1 MNDGQFVVPI
11 TTDGG
16 AVIGWGRGPEP
27 VKNASYHMRMGTQLR
42 YLRLI
47 DGAVVEISQ
56 EAKDAIAAEDALAEQ
71 KRIDDEAVRIE
82 QQRLD
87 DLAAAAT
94 AKNAEDARLA
104 QIQTLRDD
112 YKVSTHTLCD
122 IFSVPRVDVLTMA
135 EIKQRGAAL
144 TDLMQVLQAMQT
156 AMALSNIE
164 AKLCMLDRA
173 DALDRVSEVAQ

>member
-1 MNDGQFVVPI
+1 MGDGRFTVPI
-11 TTDGG
+11 VADDGR
-16 AVIGWGRGPEP
+16 VLYWGRGDCEVPY
-27 VKNASYHMRMGTQLR
+27 ASYHMRMGTQLR
-42 YLRLI
+42 YLRVV

-56 EAKDAIAAEDALAEQ
+56 EAKDAIAAADALAEQ

-87 DLAAAAT
+87 DLAAVAT

-112 YKVSTHTLCD
+112 YKASTHTLCD

-164 AKLCMLDRA
+164 TKLCMLDRA

>member
-1 MNDGQFVVPI
+1 MSDGQFTVPI

-16 AVIGWGRGPEP
+16 LIFGWGRGPEP
-27 VKNASYHMRMGTQLR
+27 VENANFHKCIGTQLR
-42 YLRLI
+42 YLRVV

-56 EAKDAIAAEDALAEQ
+56 EAKDAMVAEDAA
-71 KRIDDEAVRIE
+71 RAE

-112 YKVSTHTLCD
+112 YKGGTHTLCD